1 MFAWLFAR
9 LRAVLIPPP
18 QPALARIP
26 HPSGAVRRRPLRR
39 RTFDLRGRPW

>member
-18 QPALARIP
+18 PPALARIP
-26 HPSGAVRRRPLRR
+26 RSAGAAHRRPLRR
-39 RTFDLRGRPW
+39 RTIDL